1 MGRHE
6 RIGFKR
12 HLRPEIVHGEAVYL
26 FSESGVTA
34 LQGPHVELLAPLL
47 DGTRD
52 LEALL
57 RDLPEAVSADD
68 AGRLL
73 TRLGAAGLIGAVA
86 PDEDNRPALAYWDAA
101 GLDASAAVRG
111 AGAGRVRV
119 VTVGGACQ
127 KGVVGALVRA
137 DLDVAVGDLG
147 LDHTEPADLA
157 VVVCG
162 DYLDPELRAVDERH
176 RAAGTPWLLLKTT
189 GTQVWV
195 GPFFTPGEGACWRCL
210 AARLSANRPAE
221 AHVQSVSGR
230 LGPAARPAVGLP
242 SVAGTATEVAAL
254 EATKWLAGYRH
265 AGQREI
271 WMYDS
276 LDMRVTHHEVHR
288 IPQCAGCGEPDL
300 VRDRTNAPVRLG
312 SRLKRSRDPGGHRSA
327 SPQEVLDRYRHLVSP
342 VTGVV
347 KEIRRDQRGHDFF
360 HSYRSGTNA
369 AACAGGLD
377 GLRSTLRC
385 DNGGKGVTPLQAEVG
400 ALCEALE
407 RHSGSYHGDEATVRG
422 SYRGI
427 GDDAVHPDS
436 FQLFDQRQFEDR
448 VERNAAHS
456 PFQHVPE
463 PFDEHGVLDWTP
475 VWSLTN
481 QCHRLLPTGSLY
493 YGAPA
498 PASITANSNGCAA
511 GSSVEDAVLQGLLE
525 VVERDAVALWW
536 YNRTRMPAIDLDS
549 IGDPFVDELR
559 DVYAELGRE
568 VWVLDLT
575 ADLDIPVV
583 AAVSR
588 RLDGPRE
595 DVMFG
600 FGAHLDPRVA
610 VRRALTELNQVMPS
624 ITTLRDQDW
633 RRMDV
638 DLRNWLR
645 NCSTGNQ
652 PYLLPDPFA
661 PARRISDFRY
671 TPHTDLLLDVESIR
685 TRLEQRG
692 LELLVLDQ
700 TRPDVGLPVVKV
712 VVPGMRHFWSRLAPG
727 RLYSVPVRLGRV
739 ERPAAF
745 DELNPVP
752 MFL

>member
-1 MGRHE
+1 MRRHE

-12 HLRPEIVHGEAVYL
+12 HLRPEIVQGEAVYL

-34 LQGPHVELLAPLL
+34 LEGPHVELLASLL

-52 LEALL
+52 LSELL
-57 RDLPEAVSADD
+57 RDLPDGVDADQV
-68 AGRLL
+68 GRLL
-73 TRLGAAGLIGAVA
+73 NRLGAAGLIGAVA
-86 PDEDNRPALAYWDAA
+86 PEADDTAVLAYWDAA
-101 GLDASAAVRG
+101 GLDVSAAVRG
-111 AGAGRVRV
+111 TGTAHVRVIPVGRARPEAVAGALGRA
-119 VTVGGACQ
+119 G
-127 KGVVGALVRA
+127 
-137 DLDVAVGDLG
+137 LDVLTGDLSLPG
-147 LDHTEPADLA
+147 DLS
-157 VVVCG
+157 VVVCD
-162 DYLDPELRAVDERH
+162 DYLDHGLLGVDEEH
-176 RAAGTPWLLLKTT
+176 RRTGTPWLLLKPT
-189 GTQVWV
+189 GAQVWV

-210 AARLSANRPAE
+210 AARLAANRPAE
-221 AHVQSVSGR
+221 AHVQAVRGR

-242 SVAGTATEVAAL
+242 SVAATATEVAAL

-265 AGQREI
+265 GGQREI
-271 WMYDS
+271 WSYDS
-276 LDMRVTHHEVHR
+276 LDMRVTQHEVRR
-288 IPQCAGCGEPDL
+288 IPQCPGCGDPDL
-300 VRDRTNAPVRLG
+300 VSSRMRAPVRLT
-312 SRLKRSRDPGGHRSA
+312 SRVKRSRDGGSHRSA
-327 SPQEVLDRYRHLVSP
+327 SPQEVLDTYRHLVSP

-347 KEIRRDQRGHDFF
+347 KGIRRDDRGHDFF
-360 HSYRSGTNA
+360 NSYRSGTNA
-369 AACAGGLD
+369 ATTAGGLA
-377 GLRSTLRC
+377 GLRSTVRS
-385 DNGGKGVTPLQAEVG
+385 DNGGKGATPLLAEVG

-407 RHSGSYHGDEATVRG
+407 RHSGTYHGDEATVRG

-427 GDDAVHPDS
+427 GDEAVHPDA
-436 FQLFDQRQFEDR
+436 FQLYDERQFSNR
-448 VERNAAHS
+448 VEHNAAHS

-511 GSSVEDAVLQGLLE
+511 GHSVEDAVLQGLLE

-549 IGDPFVDELR
+549 IGDPFIDELR

-575 ADLDIPVV
+575 ADLDIPVM
-583 AAVSR
+583 AAVTR

-610 VRRALTELNQVMPS
+610 VRRALTELNQMMPY
-624 ITTLRDQDW
+624 ITTLRDHDW

-638 DLRNWLR
+638 DLRHWLR
-645 NCSTGNQ
+645 NCSTDNQ

-661 PARRISDFRY
+661 PARRIADFRY
-671 TPHTDLLLDVESIR
+671 TPDKDLLLDVESIR
-685 TRLEQRG
+685 TRLEERG
-692 LELLVLDQ
+692 LELLVLNQ

-712 VVPGMRHFWSRLAPG
+712 IVPGMRHFWSRLAPG
-727 RLYSVPVRLGRV
+727 RLYQVPVRLGRV